1 MACVLF
7 FFVISLARLSLSL
20 GWVGAWKQAREESL
34 VAPSL
39 PSHTN
44 DGSTKYSPLSPA
56 SSPARPS
63 LPRGALSV
71 THRPFDATP
80 CSHAHTHVHIHN
92 HARTN
97 SSPRKARE
105 AGVSAVGA
113 RAAPGGCGPVG
124 ANIGVAVEGRGV
136 AEGGAPSAQP
146 RPEVRGAAGSREG
159 AECDRNAHESGAAKS
174 GFGDSTTPHGTMNGV
189 TALVETKSGAIAK
202 PSVCEASS
210 RQGPDPPR
218 NEVECDR
225 CNTKTC
231 HTIRCHRCDKDF
243 CDTVSAASLRCVDWQ
258 SC

>member
-44 DGSTKYSPLSPA
+44 DGSTKYSPLSLA

-105 AGVSAVGA
+105 AGVGAVGA

-124 ANIGVAVEGRGV
+124 ANIGVAVEVRGV
-136 AEGGAPSAQP
+136 AEGGTPSAPP
-146 RPEVRGAAGSREG
+146 RPEVRRAAGSGEG

-174 GFGDSTTPHGTMNGV
+174 GFGDSTRLG
-189 TALVETKSGAIAK
+189 
-202 PSVCEASS
+202 SS
-210 RQGPDPPR
+210 QSTVVSPR
-218 NEVECDR
+218 KKEECVR
-225 CNTKTC
+225 CKTQTC
-231 HTIRCHRCDKDF
+231 DTIECKQCKEPF
-243 CDTVSAASLRCVDWQ
+243 CDTVSVKSL
-258 SC
+258 